1 MRLGTA
7 ALAVIIGISLS
18 GCMRREE
25 PPLER
30 DTSHEPA
37 ARKAGHAAYGL
48 AQETEAAAKKA
59 ARELGKATHEARQ
72 GWNDA
77 KHEAKQK
84 PRE

>member
-1 MRLGTA
+1 MRFATAGLALMIGLG
-7 ALAVIIGISLS
+7 SY
-18 GCMRREE
+18 GCKRREE
-25 PPLER
+25 PVER
-30 DTSHEPA
+30 DPSHEPA

-59 ARELGKATHEARQ
+59 ARELGKASQEVRQ